1 MDDLAPGPRQV
12 MRFYDDIWNRRDY
25 AAIPEVLSPALNF
38 RGSLGSVRTGH
49 DAFRDYVDEVTTA
62 LGNYR
67 CDIVALVADDNMVAA
82 RMMFSGTHDGPFL
95 GYDPTGRPVEW
106 AGAAFF
112 TFDDDGLVADL
123 WVLGDRH
130 DLHRQLRNATAP
142 AAVADPPG
150 GATRES

>member
-1 MDDLAPGPRQV
+1 

-25 AAIPEVLSPALNF
+25 TAIPEVLSPSLTF
-38 RGSLGSVRTGH
+38 RGSLGSVRAGH
-49 DAFRDYVDEVTTA
+49 DAFRDYVEEVTTA

-67 CDIVALVADDNMVAA
+67 CDVVALVADDKMVAA
-82 RMMFSGTHDGPFL
+82 RMMFSGTHDGRFM
-95 GYDPTGRPVEW
+95 GYDPTSLPVEW

-112 TFDDDGLVADL
+112 TFDPDGLVADL

-130 DLHRQLRNATAP
+130 GLHRQLSNAAAQ

-150 GATRES
+150 AASREP